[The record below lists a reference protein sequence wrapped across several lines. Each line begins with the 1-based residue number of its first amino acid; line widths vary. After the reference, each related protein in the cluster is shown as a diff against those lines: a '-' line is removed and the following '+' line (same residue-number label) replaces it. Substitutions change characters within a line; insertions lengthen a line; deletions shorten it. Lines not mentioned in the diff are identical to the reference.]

1 MEDYENEISQI
12 IDKLKKEYN
21 NLILLNPYLLKVL
34 ANKKISKIKVSYLN
48 QDDLVSITPEQAYK
62 EFKRYDIFRMLLL
75 FILGIFVCVALVCG
89 YCYYKAYTTKSAI
102 FSTNLYENW
111 DTAFSLLRPWA
122 VSVIAFICVVALLV
136 WSRYLVSLTGSK
148 AFFNASLGLAAIL
161 LFVLS
166 AQILRVNVEILLFIC
181 PLLGYFVLLLSL
193 IFIYK
198 PLSHKELNETIIN
211 STRQIQDKLDSM
223 NASSVQKSH
232 LAILNRIGEVS
243 EIVIGQKKNTNELIK
258 IQSLSVLDSLRL
270 ELIQNTINGINLVED
285 WKYLDLSQRM
295 IDDIISCDNKSI
307 TILGDFSF
315 LSTEK
320 GLEDLVTAIQEKEKE
335 FNIYFTGEKKG
346 SRHQVII
353 ESTHCQGFVDL
364 IKSKYSGNSQ
374 VIDSIIKYVHL
385 HPILPNTFTG
395 IGFIGLINND
405 ETDKYDKVYAYI
417 SSHLITKGDPDITRA
432 NPFVFCWDSNQT
444 KYFKNFI
451 NNKVIT
457 DVNLS
462 VMINGKATKGDQ
474 ILSTETLTVQNT
486 ISKLFKNGRNR
497 N

>member
-1 MEDYENEISQI
+1 MEDYRYELNQI
-12 IDKLKKEYN
+12 VDKLKKEFN

-48 QDDLVSITPEQAYK
+48 QEDLVSITPEQAYK
-62 EFKRYDIFRMLLL
+62 EFKRNDTFRMIMFFILGFFCCSTIISVIYYYKTSPDINLMNLEGNWEAILNSIMSWVMPTIAVILTGFLSIWSQYLKNIATQNRFFNTNIGLAVCLALALLVPVFTDKPKLLL
-75 FILGIFVCVALVCG
+75 FF
-89 YCYYKAYTTKSAI
+89 
-102 FSTNLYENW
+102 
-111 DTAFSLLRPWA
+111 
-122 VSVIAFICVVALLV
+122 
-136 WSRYLVSLTGSK
+136 
-148 AFFNASLGLAAIL
+148 
-161 LFVLS
+161 
-166 AQILRVNVEILLFIC
+166 C
-181 PLLGYFVLLLSL
+181 PLLGYFVMFVSL
-193 IFIYK
+193 YFIYR
-198 PLSHKELNETIIN
+198 PLSSRKLNDTIIE
-211 STRQIQDKLDSM
+211 STKQLQNVLASLK
-223 NASSVQKSH
+223 ASSVQDSHSKVLNQIKKVSDSVTAKS
-232 LAILNRIGEVS
+232 
-243 EIVIGQKKNTNELIK
+243 TDELIK

-270 ELIQNTINGINLVED
+270 ELIQNSINGINLVED

-295 IDDIISCDNKSI
+295 IDDIISCNNKSI

-462 VMINGKATKGDQ
+462 VMINGKATKRDQ